1 MSYPFAPDS
10 TIIKI
15 NSSDDVYIGYNIR
28 KLTYMYKLI
37 KISTGLYV

>member
-15 NSSDDVYIGYNIR
+15 NSSDDVYIGSN
-28 KLTYMYKLI
+28 YK
-37 KISTGLYV
+37 KVNLYV